1 TQDTVIFTVS
11 DVEAP
16 QFTAIPEDFS
26 ANEGYSD
33 LSVSWTAS
41 DLHPATYS
49 IELDGTEVV
58 SATTWTDG
66 MVISYPVPDGLLE
79 GDYNITII
87 AMDESSNSAQD
98 TVIFAVNDVELLQ
111 FTAIPED
118 FDEDEGYSEL
128 SISWTVSDLH
138 PATYSIELDGTE
150 VVSATTWTDGM
161 VISYNIPDDLSIGD
175 HNITIIVMDESGNS
189 AQDTVIFTV
198 NEATDSGGFEIP
210 GFPFASI
217 VIFMSVSV
225 LILKRKFKNLK

>member
-1 TQDTVIFTVS
+1 MEQKWYLQLLGLMEDGLLEGDYNITIIVMDESGNSTQDTVIFTVS

-79 GDYNITII
+79 GDYKMMLRYSNLPLFRKILMRMKGIRSYQFPGPFQIYIPQRIPLNWMELKWYRPPHGLMEWSFHTIFRMTCQLEI
-87 AMDESSNSAQD
+87 IISQ
-98 TVIFAVNDVELLQ
+98 LL
-111 FTAIPED
+111 
-118 FDEDEGYSEL
+118 
-128 SISWTVSDLH
+128 
-138 PATYSIELDGTE
+138 
-150 VVSATTWTDGM
+150 
-161 VISYNIPDDLSIGD
+161 
-175 HNITIIVMDESGNS
+175 
-189 AQDTVIFTV
+189 
-198 NEATDSGGFEIP
+198 
-210 GFPFASI
+210 
-217 VIFMSVSV
+217 
-225 LILKRKFKNLK
+225 